1 MAGAG
6 RAPRGSGGR
15 QIASNP
21 RSCGQLQTTVTID
34 VSGWDSPDIHRFST
48 DRPHAPPLTN
58 LRTFLIRGTVLL
70 PTGTAARAD
79 GETGNGRPGN
89 QAGGVPGSRPRAGA
103 TRDEAEGK
111 TSAVR
116 ENHGATRNRTDSWPR
131 GAGPPTDLYERA
143 GFRAT
148 EAPPSCYVGSI
159 GVSGWATSTCWAV
172 ALAMISPPGLRKST
186 STDMSCRVWATTRA
200 SISSGW
206 ARPILKN

>member
-15 QIASNP
+15 QITSNP
-21 RSCGQLQTTVTID
+21 RSCGQLQITVTID
-34 VSGWDSPDIHRFST
+34 VSGWDSPDIHRLST
-48 DRPHAPPLTN
+48 DRSHAPPLTN
-58 LRTFLIRGTVLL
+58 LRTFLIERTVHL

-79 GETGNGRPGN
+79 GKTGNGGPGN
-89 QAGGVPGSRPRAGA
+89 QAGGVSGSRPGTGVIR
-103 TRDEAEGK
+103 EVAEGR

-148 EAPPSCYVGSI
+148 GAPPSCYVS
-159 GVSGWATSTCWAV
+159 SWNRRRT
-172 ALAMISPPGLRKST
+172 ALEHDCFK
-186 STDMSCRVWATTRA
+186 W
-200 SISSGW
+200 
-206 ARPILKN
+206 ILVEAPVML